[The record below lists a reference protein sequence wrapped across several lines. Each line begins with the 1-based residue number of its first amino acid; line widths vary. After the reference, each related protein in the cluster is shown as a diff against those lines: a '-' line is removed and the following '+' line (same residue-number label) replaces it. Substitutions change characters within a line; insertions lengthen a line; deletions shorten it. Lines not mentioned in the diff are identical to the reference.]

1 MQASS
6 HFRNEADF
14 PAAYKPHGTCALP
27 KGARLREYEIV
38 DVLGEGGF
46 SIVYLARDVQLN
58 RTIAIKEFAPTAF
71 SSREASFEV
80 KVRSE
85 RHRDTFEAGLR
96 GFINEGRLL
105 AEFSHPALV
114 KVLSFWEENGTAYMS
129 MPYYSGKTLR
139 AVLGTHG
146 SRYDEKWL
154 RSVFSPILDALEML
168 HRQGVFHRDIAPDNI
183 LIQDDGN
190 PVLLDLGSAR
200 RILGKLQHALT
211 VVIKPGYAPIE
222 QYVDDPQIQQG
233 PWTDIYAIGAVLY
246 FAVTGT
252 APTASV
258 SRMLKD
264 TLPSLAETARSG
276 FSPSFLG
283 AIDRALALQATD
295 RPQSIGELRTLLGIT
310 PDDYKP
316 VPLSPSH
323 DTDSASSTT
332 LSDADSATIVLSP
345 QKLADMVAQLKAHQT
360 DSTALLELAQP
371 DDANTE
377 TSTEASGTGA
387 PSYDPPDPF
396 AIKTDSGGDAAA
408 NAFPEMN
415 DLLSGRLR
423 EHARIGAPSSVP
435 LQKTAKAAPSPVQR
449 ADNKKPRK
457 SFVPMMASLV
467 VAALVAG
474 WYWWMVAESITPSS
488 PTVTTTSQVEP
499 EPLPIATQPDA
510 NQSEQQQAPDPVESS
525 SPTPA
530 PIITVAAT
538 GSSIGLATP
547 DATQPTSEPAP
558 VHTDTPPAPPPE
570 SVTALVA
577 PPAAPPPKPVA
588 LSEPAINPGSQVAVN
603 KPEKPQKPAQAS
615 EKTGLLSISSWPWSE
630 IWINGK
636 KRGVNP
642 PLREIRLEQGEYSI
656 ELRNPGFPPVDKS
669 VVIIAD
675 QKTTV
680 EHHFTPP
687 VPVKEN

>member
-6 HFRNEADF
+6 HLRDETGLST
-14 PAAYKPHGTCALP
+14 AYKPHGTCALP
-27 KGARLREYEIV
+27 KGARLREYEVV

-58 RTIAIKEFAPTAF
+58 RTIAIKEFAPAAF

-114 KVLSFWEENGTAYMS
+114 KVLSFWEENGTAYMA

-139 AVLGTHG
+139 AVLGTYG
-146 SRYDEKWL
+146 SRYGENWL
-154 RSVFSPILDALEML
+154 RSVFAPILDALEML
-168 HRQGVFHRDIAPDNI
+168 HQQDVFHRDIAPDNI
-183 LIQDDGN
+183 LIQNDGS

-200 RILGKLQHALT
+200 RILGELQHALT

-222 QYVDDPQIQQG
+222 QYVDDPPTQQG

-264 TLPSLAETARSG
+264 TLPPLATTPRNG

-295 RPQSIGELRTLLGIT
+295 RPQSIGELRALLGIT

-316 VPLSPSH
+316 VALSPLH
-323 DTDSASSTT
+323 DTDSVSSVT
-332 LSDADSATIVLSP
+332 SAGADSATIVLSP
-345 QKLADMVAQLKAHQT
+345 QKLADMAAQLKAHKT
-360 DSTALLELAQP
+360 DTTAPLVMARA
-371 DDANTE
+371 DDASAGISVE
-377 TSTEASGTGA
+377 VPGAEAS
-387 PSYDPPDPF
+387 SYDTPDPF
-396 AIKTDSGGDAAA
+396 AIKTNRDGDTTA
-408 NAFPEMN
+408 NAFPEMD

-423 EHARIGAPSSVP
+423 EHARLGAPSSVP
-435 LQKTAKAAPSPVQR
+435 SQTAATAHPSPAR
-449 ADNKKPRK
+449 KADKKKR
-457 SFVPMMASLV
+457 SLSLV
-467 VAALVAG
+467 PVLASIAAAALSAG
-474 WYWWMVAESITPSS
+474 WYWWMVAESDTPPS
-488 PTVTTTSQVEP
+488 PTVTIASQVEP
-499 EPLPIATQPDA
+499 EPSPKTAPPDA
-510 NQSEQQQAPDPVESS
+510 DQPAQQQAPDPVMPN
-525 SPTPA
+525 SPPPA
-530 PIITVAAT
+530 AIITVAAT
-538 GSSIGLATP
+538 TSSIEPSAP
-547 DATQPTSEPAP
+547 DTAPPAP
-558 VHTDTPPAPPPE
+558 VQATTSPVPSSTPVSSPSTSSATPP
-570 SVTALVA
+570 T
-577 PPAAPPPKPVA
+577 PASP
-588 LSEPAINPGSQVAVN
+588 SEPAINPGNQIAVN
-603 KPEKPQKPAQAS
+603 KPDKPRPPAAQAS
-615 EKTGLLSISSWPWSE
+615 EKMGLLSISSWPWSE

-642 PLREIRLEQGEYSI
+642 PLREIRLEQGEYSV

-669 VVIIAD
+669 IVIIAN

-687 VPVKEN
+687 VPVKED